1 MNRRQSKE
9 DYLERILMLQEEKD
23 IVRAIDI
30 ATDMNYSKP
39 SVSIALK
46 KLRNEQLI
54 EVCDKS
60 GNVTLTE
67 KGREIAIEVYQRQL
81 AELSNPE
88 NRIIEEN
95 KLVNINTATIDE
107 LQTIKGVGESKA
119 KSIIEYRKE
128 NKFIKIEDIKNVSG
142 IGDSLFE
149 KIKDYITI

>member
-54 EVCDKS
+54 EVCDKT
-60 GNVTLTE
+60 GNVILTE
-67 KGREIAIEVYQRQL
+67 KGREIAIEVYERHKIISSAL
-81 AELSNPE
+81 MMIGVEPE
-88 NRIIEEN
+88 
-95 KLVNINTATIDE
+95 
-107 LQTIKGVGESKA
+107 KA
-119 KSIIEYRKE
+119 KEEACELEHGISHDTFLKLKAFVERRK
-128 NKFIKIEDIKNVSG
+128 
-142 IGDSLFE
+142 
-149 KIKDYITI
+149 